1 MHNHDVSGVL
11 GFGMA
16 YEWQL
21 IRSNL
26 APPSGS
32 EQWTLITLETTPAPL
47 YYGFRL
53 TLAITPPARWNTAGY
68 FGTLQLAGGKSSM
81 SRTYPIPLFLVG
93 GETVI
98 RALGES
104 DFDFV
109 GVGSVTIALVYM
121 VHNWI
126 DAEAME
132 IWGYYEI

>member
-1 MHNHDVSGVL
+1 
-11 GFGMA
+11 
-16 YEWQL
+16 
-21 IRSNL
+21 
-26 APPSGS
+26 
-32 EQWTLITLETTPAPL
+32 
-47 YYGFRL
+47 
-53 TLAITPPARWNTAGY
+53 
-68 FGTLQLAGGKSSM
+68 M